1 MLHLAQFSESCDQF
15 KNVRPIQLMFIKFIH
30 DITVIKSSDNVVN
43 GII

>member
-15 KNVRPIQLMFIKFIH
+15 KNVRPILSIVLES
-30 DITVIKSSDNVVN
+30 DGITVIKSSDNVVN